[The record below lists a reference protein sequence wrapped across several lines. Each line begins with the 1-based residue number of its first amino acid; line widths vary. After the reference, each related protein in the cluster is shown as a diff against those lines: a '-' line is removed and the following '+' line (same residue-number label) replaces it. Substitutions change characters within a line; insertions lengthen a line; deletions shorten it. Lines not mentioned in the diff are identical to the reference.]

1 MAGLRERQKVDRNRR
16 ILTAAAALFRRNG
29 YRQVRMD
36 DLAHEAGVSVG
47 TVYNYYA
54 TKGDIL
60 IAIVSMEVEEVLE
73 AGEVLLAS
81 PPQPILNALI
91 RLIDHYYDHSLKYLS
106 KEMWRA
112 AMANSIDAPQTPNG
126 IKYMRLDERLRLQV
140 QRFIRALQERG
151 DVVPDLDA
159 MVMGSLLF
167 NMLNMLFIDF
177 VKSEEMDLEALKDTL
192 HEQLAVL
199 ARLIGPA

>member
-1 MAGLRERQKVDRNRR
+1 VAGLRERQKVDRNRR